1 MFLSIKRKIIE
12 PYLVIRQSLAP
23 LKLSRWQLT
32 KIMART
38 AFDGLPS
45 GTLIVLAALS
55 LALLVAVLRIKS
67 QERTRSK
74 EIPGLPVVKRNH
86 LHYLDIVREGREL
99 YPGQPF
105 MAVNKRHS
113 LVVFP
118 PSCFNEIKRLPAH
131 TASAKKFFNTT
142 NYGDW
147 SHVGE
152 ESPELIKSVIAD
164 LTRSLPARVHTR
176 QDECRDVFDEVVGRR
191 REWKEFPLL
200 MTTFEI
206 ITQINACSFVGKT
219 LATNRSWVRSVMM
232 LPVFIHVGVMLLDA
246 CPLIVRPFMAYLTFL
261 PSIKNRWDLT
271 RMLAPVLKKDLEE
284 YHEAKDKKEF
294 LRPRAEGKVPFT
306 GFLLSHYK
314 SAQASLKQLISDYIH
329 LSFDSTPNT
338 AAVMFHALCELAI
351 HPEAV
356 EALRQELDE
365 VMVDGKLPPTHL
377 QELRKMDS
385 FLRECFRLHPFGIF
399 TLQRRVEQPVQLSV
413 GPLLPPGTLMAVD
426 GQAIDGSSEL
436 WPNPE
441 KFDVYRFYNL
451 RQKLGNENQYHF
463 ATTSPDSPGW
473 GDGTQACPGRF
484 FAVNTLK
491 IAMAHFLRNYDI
503 EIKPECLPLKTK
515 PMPSGFFSPDDRAI
529 ARIRART

>member
-99 YPGQPF
+99 VGEPKPHTIVIFYREDNYFPQATSDTKDQYPGQPF

-385 FLRECFRLHPFGIF
+385 FLRECFRLHPFGIC
-399 TLQRRVEQPVQLSV
+399 E
-413 GPLLPPGTLMAVD
+413 
-426 GQAIDGSSEL
+426 
-436 WPNPE
+436 
-441 KFDVYRFYNL
+441 
-451 RQKLGNENQYHF
+451 
-463 ATTSPDSPGW
+463 
-473 GDGTQACPGRF
+473 
-484 FAVNTLK
+484 
-491 IAMAHFLRNYDI
+491 
-503 EIKPECLPLKTK
+503 
-515 PMPSGFFSPDDRAI
+515 
-529 ARIRART
+529 